1 MSIKLHKT
9 YFENF
14 LNNNSIDIVQI
25 GAGGTG
31 SALVPHI
38 ARLMSQDSNRI
49 NYILIDGD
57 RVASHNIN
65 RQNFIKSDIGLYKS
79 EVLAK
84 RYSNAFGVSITCI
97 PKYLDSDLAK
107 SLELWNKDII
117 IGCVD
122 NNKTR
127 VIIADSISEVNKYNV
142 PIYIDSGNELNG
154 GQCFIQN
161 RIYRMSSGP
170 ELLIEHSEIAK
181 ATDELPTE
189 RSCAE
194 NQESGDQRL
203 TTNLTAAIM
212 LFNVLDMFINHTKV
226 PFYEVNWT
234 TSNSVEKK
242 YLDDWLK
249 KEGNDG
255 Y

>member
-14 LNNNSIDIVQI
+14 LNNNSIDIVQV

-38 ARLMSQDSNRI
+38 ARLMSQDRI
-49 NYILIDGD
+49 NYTLVDGD

-84 RYSNAFGVSITCI
+84 RYSNAFGVSISAI
-97 PKYLDSDLAK
+97 PRYLDEDLGK
-107 SLELWNKDII
+107 SLELCNKDII

-127 VIIADSISEVNKYNV
+127 VIIADSISEANRYNV
-142 PIYIDSGNELNG
+142 PVYIDSGNELNG

-170 ELLIEHSEIAK
+170 ELLVEHPEIAK
-181 ATDELPTE
+181 PTDILPTE

-203 TTNLTAAIM
+203 GTNLTAAIM
-212 LFNVLDMFINHTKV
+212 LFNVIDMFLSQTKV
-226 PFYEVNWT
+226 TFYEVNWT

-249 KEGNDG
+249 KQGNDG